1 MKIPDHGGV
10 PPKTSH
16 IVHEPQGHLPPLP
29 PYSLDMGVVRPLR
42 ETSPEPVRIWSRPR
56 ALLALAPAAV
66 LIGLLLLSACGSG
79 ALTEEDRAAAEFRI
93 YAAVTRQ
100 LVEIDN
106 TFGSRHRFSR
116 ILILDY
122 LDPHAGD
129 AMNQGRSG
137 RSLSEEQQQTIIA
150 AIDHLGPIEFISDG
164 SLFIREDV
172 LEPVIPGSV
181 IITLAP
187 ADFDDD
193 GATVGAN
200 LWCGG
205 TCGLWLTYRVVE
217 GPDGWTVGGREGTW
231 AIS

>member
-1 MKIPDHGGV
+1 M
-10 PPKTSH
+10 
-16 IVHEPQGHLPPLP
+16 
-29 PYSLDMGVVRPLR
+29 
-42 ETSPEPVRIWSRPR
+42 
-56 ALLALAPAAV
+56 LAPAAV
-66 LIGLLLLSACGSG
+66 LIGLLLLPACGSG
-79 ALTEEDRAAAEFRI
+79 ALTEEERAAAETRV

-106 TFGSRHRFSR
+106 TFGSQHRFSR
-116 ILILDY
+116 ILMVDY

-129 AMNQGRSG
+129 AMNRSQSG
-137 RSLSEEQQQTIIA
+137 RSLSAEQRQTIIA
-150 AIDHLGPIEFISDG
+150 AIDHLGPIEFISDR
-164 SLFIREDV
+164 SHFIREDV

-181 IITLAP
+181 IVTLAP
-187 ADFDDD
+187 ADFDDE

>member
-1 MKIPDHGGV
+1 M
-10 PPKTSH
+10 
-16 IVHEPQGHLPPLP
+16 
-29 PYSLDMGVVRPLR
+29 
-42 ETSPEPVRIWSRPR
+42 
-56 ALLALAPAAV
+56 LAPAVV
-66 LIGLLLLSACGSG
+66 LVGFLLLPACGSG
-79 ALTEEDRAAAEFRI
+79 TLTEGERAAAEVQI

-106 TFGSRHRFSR
+106 TFGPQHRFSH
-116 ILILDY
+116 ILILDH

-129 AMNQGRSG
+129 AVNQGQSG
-137 RSLSEEQQQTIIA
+137 RSLTEEQQRAITA
-150 AIDHLGPIEFISDG
+150 AIDHLGSIEFIDDWSR
-164 SLFIREDV
+164 SVREDV

-187 ADFDDD
+187 ADFDDE

-205 TCGLWLTYRVVE
+205 VCGLWLTYRVIE
-217 GPDGWTVGGREGTW
+217 GPDGWTVTGRKGTW